1 MTNLENKVV
10 IITGATQG
18 IGLATA
24 KLLSAKGAKT
34 VLVARSENDLKNIS
48 EQIPNSFAIQADMR
62 DADAVEKM
70 IQKTMEQ
77 FGRVDV
83 LINNAAQ
90 GLNALIEKIN
100 LDDFRKIIDLN
111 IVGALATMQQ
121 VIPIMRSQG
130 GGNIINISSVAS
142 KEIIPYMSAYASTK
156 YALNCLSLTAREELQ
171 KDNIIVS
178 LVHPNLT
185 DTNFGANQIATDEA
199 KKAISEYFKDLPP
212 ADSAELVAEKILAAI
227 ISGDAETY
235 VREG

>member
-48 EQIPNSFAIQADMR
+48 EQIPNSFAIQADVR

-100 LDDFRKIIDLN
+100 LDDFRKIIL
-111 IVGALATMQQ
+111 L
-121 VIPIMRSQG
+121 
-130 GGNIINISSVAS
+130 SV
-142 KEIIPYMSAYASTK
+142 
-156 YALNCLSLTAREELQ
+156 
-171 KDNIIVS
+171 
-178 LVHPNLT
+178 
-185 DTNFGANQIATDEA
+185 
-199 KKAISEYFKDLPP
+199 
-212 ADSAELVAEKILAAI
+212 
-227 ISGDAETY
+227 
-235 VREG
+235 